1 MSSVRIDKA
10 PEGDSVA
17 LSFRCGTLVDI
28 PRVVTLVA
36 AAYGYRGEA
45 SRRIWTN
52 EADLLDGR
60 RTDHESVRAY
70 IEDSQSLIVLAERAG
85 EIIACAHI
93 KQRGEL
99 CYIGMVSVYP
109 ELQGAGVGGAVVSE
123 CERFVRASWGCRAM
137 ELTVIRQRDD
147 LIAWYE
153 RRGYRRTGETRP
165 FPYGDERFRPR
176 RPDLEFIVLEKPL
189 RAGDMAEVMVGHS
202 GAISC

>member
-1 MSSVRIDKA
+1 MSSVKIDNA
-10 PEGDSVA
+10 SEGNSAA
-17 LSFRCGTLVDI
+17 LSFRCATVMDI
-28 PRVVTLVA
+28 ARVVTLVA
-36 AAYGYRGEA
+36 LAYSYRGEA

-60 RTDHESVRAY
+60 RTDHESMRAL
-70 IEDSQSLIVLAERAG
+70 IESSQSLIVLAERAG
-85 EIIACAHI
+85 QVIACAHI
-93 KQRGEL
+93 RQRGEL
-99 CYIGMVSVYP
+99 CFIAMVSVCP

-123 CERFVRASWGCRAM
+123 CERFARASWGCRAM

-176 RPDLEFIVLEKPL
+176 RRDLEFVVLQKPL
-189 RAGDMAEVMVGHS
+189 RAAEMAEVMAGHS
-202 GAISC
+202 EAISC